1 MEFQN
6 TLTNIIKQITELKN
20 KVASL
25 EEQLDQCIVPI
36 QFKNYYYN
44 NYPNK
49 DRHILSESKIM
60 VNMNNEF
67 GLNLFNKI
75 MVDMEDTNLYFTAK
89 QQTMRLFKD
98 MEYMDNDFFDFVN
111 NNNSDIVVVPKNKV
125 IKVWQDPQ
133 HINNNGFATI
143 YYEGQYQANIFT
155 HSIVTWMGSIEYV
168 DDLPNKL

>member
-25 EEQLDQCIVPI
+25 EEQLEHSILPI

-44 NYPNK
+44 NYPNT

-60 VNMNNEF
+60 VNMNNEI

-75 MVDMEDTNLYFTAK
+75 MVDMMNPDLYFNAK

-98 MEYMDNDFFDFVN
+98 MEYIDNDFFDFVN
-111 NNNSDIVVVPKNKV
+111 NNSDIVVPKNKV
-125 IKVWQDPQ
+125 LKIWKDTQ
-133 HINNNGFATI
+133 HIFNDGYATI

-155 HSIVTWMGSIEYV
+155 HAIVVWMGTIEYV
-168 DDLPNKL
+168 DDLPVKL